1 MIKYQLVCQNEH
13 EFEGWFQSSDAFM
26 AQSESGLVSC
36 PVCETNDVRR
46 ALMAPNLA
54 SLKTRKAGDIP
65 GPRDADIGPNN
76 GPNNGP
82 SANLGN
88 KRPPMAPMV
97 PESQQASKHPTVARS
112 LPPEAAEKMQDLIS
126 EMRSLQAKIKSECK
140 DVGRNFAEE
149 ARKIH
154 YGEVEPAGI
163 IGEVTKD
170 EREQLDDEGIDVM
183 EMPWL
188 PQDN

>member
-1 MIKYQLVCQNEH
+1 MIKYQLVCQDEH

-36 PVCETNDVRR
+36 PVCETTDVRR
-46 ALMAPNLA
+46 ALMTPNLA
-54 SLKTRKAGDIP
+54 SPKTRKAGDMP
-65 GPRDADIGPNN
+65 GPRDADG
-76 GPNNGP
+76 G
-82 SANLGN
+82 LGN
-88 KRPPMAPMV
+88 NRPPTAPMV
-97 PESQQASKHPTVARS
+97 PGPQPGPKHPTVARS
-112 LPPEAAEKMQDLIS
+112 LPPKAAEKMQELIT

-170 EREQLDDEGIDVM
+170 EREQLDDEGIDVL